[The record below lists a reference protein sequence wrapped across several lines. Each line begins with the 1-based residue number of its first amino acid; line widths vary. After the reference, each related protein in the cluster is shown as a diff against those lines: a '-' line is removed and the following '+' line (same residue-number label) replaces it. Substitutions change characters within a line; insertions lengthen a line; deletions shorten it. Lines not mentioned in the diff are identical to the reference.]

1 MKIEDIMANGFVDKC
16 YYLADSALKDK
27 EIPSNMKSLLYT
39 SFIGFVAYYGI
50 DYIEPIYRSYKDTPF
65 LFKSKDYIKSCD
77 KKENK
82 YDQKLTLKAFNNI
95 NFHIRK
101 VGNKKVIVDAEDSIV
116 LEEKFDANTL
126 ICLVHELNHVINSKY
141 KRINNSHSKNILR
154 SGITEFSI
162 NQETGNLERKN
173 NLLNEAFNQLQT
185 MEIVDEILLIC
196 EYDIKNSFIRS
207 CLDNLNSKKE
217 EMDASKFYYDVRSF
231 VSPIYHDK
239 KFKSMYT
246 ENSLLG
252 NIDLIDKNFI
262 TYTGS
267 SIYEFGELV
276 EEIFCEEPKKE
287 SLSKATSLIKK
298 YKNIGKN

>member
-1 MKIEDIMANGFVDKC
+1 MKIEDIMANRFVDKC

-27 EIPSNMKSLLYT
+27 EIPDNMMSLFYT

-50 DYIEPIYRSYKDTPF
+50 DYVEPIYRSYKDTLF
-65 LFKSKDYIKSCD
+65 LFKSKDYIKNCD
-77 KKENK
+77 KKEIK
-82 YDQKLTLKAFNNI
+82 YDQNLTLKAFNEI
-95 NFHIRK
+95 DFHIRK
-101 VGNKKVIVDAEDSIV
+101 VGSKKVIVDAKDSIV
-116 LEEKFDANTL
+116 LEEEFDDSTL

-141 KRINNSHSKNILR
+141 KKINNLHAKNILR
-154 SGITEFSI
+154 TGIVEFSI
-162 NQETGNLERKN
+162 NQETGDLERKN

-185 MEIVDEILLIC
+185 MEIVDEILLMC
-196 EYDIKNSFIRS
+196 EYDIKNPFIRS
-207 CLDNLNSKKE
+207 CLDDLNSKKE
-217 EMDASKFYYDVRSF
+217 EMDASKFYYDVSSF

-239 KFKSMYT
+239 KFKNMYT

-267 SIYEFGELV
+267 SIYEFGELI
-276 EEIFCEEPKKE
+276 EEIFCEKPKKE
-287 SLSKATSLIKK
+287 SLKKATSLVKK